1 MAAWRTGAG
10 RACCSSTPC
19 LRSVSQSLTAWVDAP
34 MCDKKGSVCAPCC
47 PAVVV
52 AQVRRGQANS
62 HQGKGWES
70 FTDAVVRELDARK
83 TGLVFLLWGKPA
95 QVCVTARVAWRPRG
109 PPQCSWSLLT
119 LRQGATREPKLSSCR
134 CLNRRRASRSAGAS
148 TACSCAPTLLRSR
161 PTRRAHP
168 SSALAA
174 SPRPTRPSRASARTP
189 STGTSK
195 VPGKVKLGEGPL

>member
-1 MAAWRTGAG
+1 
-10 RACCSSTPC
+10 
-19 LRSVSQSLTAWVDAP
+19 
-34 MCDKKGSVCAPCC
+34 MCDKKRSCWALCC

-109 PPQCSWSLLT
+109 PSSSLLSAH
-119 LRQGATREPKLSSCR
+119 GAYLHYG
-134 CLNRRRASRSAGAS
+134 RA
-148 TACSCAPTLLRSR
+148 P
-161 PTRRAHP
+161 
-168 SSALAA
+168 
-174 SPRPTRPSRASARTP
+174 
-189 STGTSK
+189 
-195 VPGKVKLGEGPL
+195 PGILTQFLPMP